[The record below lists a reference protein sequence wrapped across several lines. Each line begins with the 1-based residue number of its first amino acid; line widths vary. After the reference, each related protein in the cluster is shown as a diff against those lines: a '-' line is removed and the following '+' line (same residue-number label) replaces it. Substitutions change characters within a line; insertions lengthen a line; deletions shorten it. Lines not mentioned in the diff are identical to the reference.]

1 MAAYSQNRK
10 KAEKGFSWTEE
21 EAALLVKVIIDY
33 KACKSSLGLDW
44 ETVKSKYEEIT
55 ERFRASYPKKE
66 SGVDFEQFP
75 KCEDITFITKD
86 KVMAKIKRIK
96 ANCRKAVDSGRR
108 SGGGRV
114 VSFLYKECFEIWCGS
129 PAVDS
134 IPTGIES
141 VSLNE
146 DDSTD
151 SQSKS
156 EVEIT
161 TLTPLTPLTNS
172 DSLTSSD
179 MGRDASDEDSPAT
192 CTMPKIKDMG
202 ACRRDLL
209 VHLKSKRDS
218 KLTKRTSSE
227 AQLLESTRQ
236 EITVKKRIVESI
248 ELAEKKH
255 EEQMEKFNENMN
267 SLTAVI
273 GNGFAMIQMMMQ
285 NQINQ
290 QGPSHFVNQQPFHSH
305 QLYRGNWQNVV
316 GQQTIHG
323 QQSFHSQQFSE
334 SNQD

>member
-1 MAAYSQNRK
+1 MAASSQNGK
-10 KAEKGFSWTEE
+10 KAEKDFSWTEE

-33 KACKSSLGLDW
+33 KACKSSLSPDW
-44 ETVKSKYEEIT
+44 KTVKSKYEEIA
-55 ERFRASYPKKE
+55 EWIHASYPKKE
-66 SGVDFEQFP
+66 SVVDFEHFP
-75 KCEDITFITKD
+75 KCEDVTIITKD
-86 KVMAKIKRIK
+86 KVMAKSKRLK
-96 ANCRKAVDSGRR
+96 ANFRKAVDSDRQ

-146 DDSTD
+146 DESTD

-156 EVEIT
+156 EVQIT
-161 TLTPLTPLTNS
+161 TLTPLTTS

-179 MGRDASDEDSPAT
+179 VGRDASDEDSPAT

-209 VHLKSKRDS
+209 VHLKSNRDS

-227 AQLLESTRQ
+227 TQVLESTRQ
-236 EITVKKRIVESI
+236 EITLKKRIMESI

-255 EEQMEKFNENMN
+255 EEQMKTLNENMT

-273 GNGFAMIQMMMQ
+273 GNGCAMIQMMMQ
-285 NQINQ
+285 NQLNQ
-290 QGPSHFVNQQPFHSH
+290 QGPSQFVNKHPVHSH
-305 QLYRGNWQNVV
+305 QLYHGNWQNGV

-323 QQSFHSQQFSE
+323 QQSFHS
-334 SNQD
+334 